1 MLDVVAEGGEE
12 EGEALLGAE
21 AVEEAAELGQA
32 EDRLLGGGGVI
43 ISDFCMKMVSGFT
56 QLR

>member
-1 MLDVVAEGGEE
+1 VLDVVAEGGEE

-32 EDRLLGGGGVI
+32 EDRLQGIGVKI
-43 ISDFCMKMVSGFT
+43 N
-56 QLR
+56 